1 MPFGWGKLT
10 ESIVSPSTP
19 LHLLTASSS
28 SALSNTDNLST
39 GESQQAYDQV
49 NSDDFNNQS
58 SFGHEALAGA
68 ASFGAF
74 KIFEDRQRKEGT
86 FFSPFKANSA
96 TNIY

>member
-1 MPFGWGKLT
+1 MSK
-10 ESIVSPSTP
+10 
-19 LHLLTASSS
+19 A
-28 SALSNTDNLST
+28 DNIFT

-74 KIFEDRQRKEGT
+74 KMFEDRQRKDGT
-86 FFSPFKANSA
+86 FDFTYKGHFKS
-96 TNIY
+96 